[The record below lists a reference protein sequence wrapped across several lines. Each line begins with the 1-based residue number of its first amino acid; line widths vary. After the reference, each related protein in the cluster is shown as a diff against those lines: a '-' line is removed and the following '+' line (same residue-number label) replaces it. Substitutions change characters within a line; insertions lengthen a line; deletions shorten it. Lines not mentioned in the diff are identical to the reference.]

1 MYFVFCEYRGDL
13 LFTVDNGGHFVFKE
27 KGKKKL
33 TNLTATIFRLF
44 GVVATYKDAFLTQVF
59 LIKVLLSYKKLSY
72 LNYEKL
78 ITKHPKSAFSVNA
91 LKPKQ
96 DFNLE
101 NIKH

>member
-59 LIKVLLSYKKLSY
+59 LIHQKLDS
-72 LNYEKL
+72 LNYKNL
-78 ITKHPKSAFSVNA
+78 ITK
-91 LKPKQ
+91 L
-96 DFNLE
+96 DF
-101 NIKH
+101 